1 MLLLGGI
8 NMAYGQTISLA
19 RRARGYSQEALAEQ
33 CGVSRQ
39 AVSRWEQEAA
49 YPETEKLILLSQAL
63 DLSLDELLL
72 GGRVGGVKPSSC
84 GKLRMPEADAQAFQ
98 GVLIKESLKN
108 DTVLDFVEICGV
120 ELWRTQDTPR
130 YWTAITFASH
140 CCDLPA
146 QVQKNLAV
154 GWFADMKRG
163 NTKFIV
169 FTDEILQYEIGNLAQ
184 KQAVREACRKKG
196 IPQEQMNWPE

>member
-1 MLLLGGI
+1 MT
-8 NMAYGQTISLA
+8 YGQTISLA

-39 AVSRWEQEAA
+39 AVSRWEQGAA
-49 YPETEKLILLSQAL
+49 YPETEKLILLSRAL

-72 GGRVGGVKPSSC
+72 GGRVGGAKPSSC
-84 GKLRMPEADAQAFQ
+84 GKLRVPETDAQAFQ

-108 DTVLDFVEICGV
+108 NTVLDFVEIRGV
-120 ELWRTQDTPR
+120 ELWQTQDTPR

-146 QVQKNLAV
+146 QVQKSLV
-154 GWFADMKRG
+154 GGWFADMKRK

-169 FTDEILQYEIGNLAQ
+169 FPMKFCSMKSGIRRRNRRFAIRAG
-184 KQAVREACRKKG
+184 KK
-196 IPQEQMNWPE
+196 ESHRSR